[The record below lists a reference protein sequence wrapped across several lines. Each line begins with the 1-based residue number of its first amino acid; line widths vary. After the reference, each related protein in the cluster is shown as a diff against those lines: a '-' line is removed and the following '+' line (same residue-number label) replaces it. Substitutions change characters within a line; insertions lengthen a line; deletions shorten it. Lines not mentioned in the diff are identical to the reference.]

1 MSTLTR
7 EDLYA
12 ATTWCPVPTGA
23 AMQRRKLD
31 FIEDY
36 LFIGGDLL
44 SARQAA
50 QRLGVSARTVVR
62 YRAFLRSLE
71 SAS

>member
-1 MSTLTR
+1 MSPLTR

-12 ATTWCPVPTGA
+12 ATTWRQHPGQA
-23 AMQRRKLD
+23 GYQRKRLG

-50 QRLGVSARTVVR
+50 RRLGVSDRTVVR
-62 YRAFLRSLE
+62 YRAFLRSLG
-71 SAS
+71 AS